1 MRKKLIV
8 LTTAISAMMVNS
20 VGAFAA
26 TPDAVDY
33 ILIRNESSEIEPSD
47 NLSEDFL
54 TTSDQIETKS
64 NQAET
69 NSADL
74 SEENVSEQDQTAES
88 SSNSDPIQS
97 ESAQEDL
104 TQIVDESRNKY
115 LMYNDGTY
123 YTGWYEMQGYGK
135 LYFDPE
141 NNCKAVKDNIKV
153 IDGNAYLFDSNGV
166 VITESGTPV
175 VNNKKYWIKTDG
187 SLGTGWLYLGN
198 WKMYFDPETYQA
210 KTVTDGVTD
219 INEKKYLFNKD
230 GVMQNY
236 AGTTIIDG
244 KKYWFSTDDASLK
257 TGWLTLGNWK
267 LYFDPETYQC
277 ATGITEINGKKY
289 LFDSNGIL
297 QTSGTPTINGKK
309 YYVGEDNT
317 LQSGWINLG
326 KYKMYFDQEA
336 YEAATGITCID
347 EKYYLFDNNG
357 VLQTSGTPKVNNKKY
372 YIAADNT
379 LVSGW
384 VTSGNWTMYYDP
396 KTYEGACG
404 ICDIEGKR
412 YIFDSNGILIKGTGT
427 FMYNGKKYA
436 YDGNGN
442 ALTGW
447 VKLGKWKMFFDRNT
461 GEAAIGITKI
471 DGKMYM
477 FNNDGVMQ
485 DYAGT
490 TIINGK
496 KYWFSDD
503 NASLKSGWLNLNG
516 SRLYFDPNTYAA
528 YTNCTVKID
537 GYNCRFNKDGVLIN
551 DKERDK
557 NYIKNLLTYD
567 ARSDIYDGN
576 IDFIRAAKNIV
587 SDQSKGYG
595 HTWPNTISCAGL
607 VGLTL
612 THLGYGDFIKDDPLG
627 WGYIDLGDEYVSTL
641 INECGATYYDIPI
654 NGLNYSQ
661 YLQPGDLLYYYYDG
675 TYNHIAIYAG
685 FGYTVEARGPSG
697 ATDADD
703 TGYETGIYYL
713 PNDPI
718 SFQGFFRLPKLNKI
732 S

>member
-1 MRKKLIV
+1 MNSMRKKLII
-8 LTTAISAMMVNS
+8 LTAAITAVTVSP
-20 VGAFAA
+20 VGVFAA
-26 TPDAVDY
+26 TPDSIDY
-33 ILIRNESSEIEPSD
+33 SLISIEGSESESSDIV
-47 NLSEDFL
+47 SEDFL
-54 TTSDQIETKS
+54 PSSYQIETKS
-64 NQAET
+64 DQTET
-69 NSADL
+69 DL
-74 SEENVSEQDQTAES
+74 NKENVNEQDQSENSSSISDQIQAES
-88 SSNSDPIQS
+88 T
-97 ESAQEDL
+97 QEGL
-104 TQIVDESRNKY
+104 TQIVDESGNKY

-123 YTGWYEMQGYGK
+123 YTGWYEMQSCGK

-141 NNCKAVKDNIKV
+141 DNGKAVKDCIKV
-153 IDGNAYLFDSNGV
+153 IDGKAYLFDTNGV
-166 VITESGTPV
+166 AITTSSTPV
-175 VNNKKYWIKTDG
+175 INNEKYWVQTDG

-219 INEKKYLFNKD
+219 INGKKYLFNKD

-267 LYFDPETYQC
+267 LYFDTETYQC
-277 ATGITEINGKKY
+277 ATGITEIEGKKY

-297 QTSGTPTINGKK
+297 QTSGTPIVNG
-309 YYVGEDNT
+309 
-317 LQSGWINLG
+317 
-326 KYKMYFDQEA
+326 
-336 YEAATGITCID
+336 
-347 EKYYLFDNNG
+347 
-357 VLQTSGTPKVNNKKY
+357 KKY

-384 VTSGNWTMYYDP
+384 VTSGNWTMYYDA

-404 ICDIEGKR
+404 VCDVEGKR

-427 FMYNGKKYA
+427 FMYNEKKYA

-442 ALTGW
+442 AITGW
-447 VKLGKWKMFFDRNT
+447 IKLGNWKMFFDRST

-471 DGKMYM
+471 DDKMYL

-557 NYIKNLLTYD
+557 KYIKSLLTYN

-627 WGYIDLGDEYVSTL
+627 WGYIDLGDEYVDTL
-641 INECGATYYDIPI
+641 INECGATYYNIPI
-654 NGLNYSQ
+654 NGLNYDK

-732 S
+732 N